1 MGCKRKHCFKIKKA
15 ERSFGF
21 CRVAVFIPKTEIEP
35 AAFLICNRDAITIAY
50 FEINASILTLLFH
63 FLFPARVQL
72 LKIFG
77 QIIQNKRFP
86 IFGSCCKS
94 FMSTQMTSHLLE

>member
-1 MGCKRKHCFKIKKA
+1 MGCKYDFKIK
-15 ERSFGF
+15 EQTISFGF
-21 CRVAVFIPKTEIEP
+21 CRGSVYSENGIEP
-35 AAFLICNRDAITIAY
+35 TAFPICNRDAITIAY

-86 IFGSCCKS
+86 NLALAVNPMNLK
-94 FMSTQMTSHLLE
+94 